1 MIGNADVCM
10 INDWSGLPS
19 AYGVLWHLLF
29 RNGAVPDS
37 LDSTQTPNLLVAL
50 QERVLVMFGGG
61 VERTGYIP
69 NS

>member
-19 AYGVLWHLLF
+19 TYGVLWCLLF
-29 RNGAVPDS
+29 RNGAVLDS
-37 LDSTQTPNLLVAL
+37 LDSTQTPNLSVAL
-50 QERVLVMFGGG
+50 WKWTLVMFGGG